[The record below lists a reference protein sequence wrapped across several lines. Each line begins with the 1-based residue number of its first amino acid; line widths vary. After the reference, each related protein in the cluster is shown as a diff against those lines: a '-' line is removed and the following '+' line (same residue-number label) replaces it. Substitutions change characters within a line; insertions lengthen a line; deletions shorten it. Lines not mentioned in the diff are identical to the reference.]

1 MPCAVCKC
9 GLKDGCMELPDAFD
23 VDVEACGR
31 ASSRVCVSSLLCAAG
46 HRLPA
51 SSKMIVA
58 KVAYTNLWVLAYLFC
73 RAFP

>member
-1 MPCAVCKC
+1 
-9 GLKDGCMELPDAFD
+9 MELPYAFG

-31 ASSRVCVSSLLCAAG
+31 ASSRVCVPSLLCAAG

-58 KVAYTNLWVLAYLFC
+58 KVA
-73 RAFP
+73 